1 MKFDILGALK
11 RNGLGHL
18 DNLVYFL
25 AQGIFKIA
33 PPVLIGH
40 DLTTKCDLL
49 CISEISTNFKE
60 ILGSILEQAL
70 WTLLASFQ
78 DHISKS

>member
-1 MKFDILGALK
+1 MVWTVWTG
-11 RNGLGHL
+11 L
-18 DNLVYFL
+18 DNWIYFL

-33 PPVLIGH
+33 PPVLIV
-40 DLTTKCDLL
+40 DPTTKCDLQ
-49 CISEISTNFKE
+49 CICEISTIFKA
-60 ILGSILEQAL
+60 ILGSILEL